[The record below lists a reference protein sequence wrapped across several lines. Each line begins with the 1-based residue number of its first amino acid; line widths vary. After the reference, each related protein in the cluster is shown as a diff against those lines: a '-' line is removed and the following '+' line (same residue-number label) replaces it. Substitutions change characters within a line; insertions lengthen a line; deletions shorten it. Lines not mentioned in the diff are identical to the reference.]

1 MMANIGVNVINRN
14 DSRLICCYMSSTV
27 FYTSSERKNMIVFC
41 KLLAMLIVARYPIK
55 RSRGNIK

>member
-1 MMANIGVNVINRN
+1 MANIEVNVIDRN
-14 DSRLICCYMSSTV
+14 DSRLICCYMYSTV